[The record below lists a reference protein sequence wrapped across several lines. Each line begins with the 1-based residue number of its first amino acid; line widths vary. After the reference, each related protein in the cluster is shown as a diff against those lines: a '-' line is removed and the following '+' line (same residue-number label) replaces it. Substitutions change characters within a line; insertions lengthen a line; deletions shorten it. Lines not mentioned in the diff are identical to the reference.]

1 MKKQNIRTMEKVL
14 LAMTV
19 GLTLF
24 GLLMITSAGAVYS
37 ETRFGSQWFFVLR
50 QAIAAGIG
58 FVGLLIVRRI
68 DYHVWQ
74 RLAVVSFIVAVGLL
88 LLLFVP
94 GLGTEVY
101 GARRWLSFGPISFQ
115 PAELMKITL
124 IFYLAAFFAARS
136 RRHIRD
142 IYEGL
147 MPFLVTIGI
156 VSFLLIS
163 QPDVGTLGLMLLVA
177 VAVFFVAGARLTH
190 LSTLGLAGIVALVA
204 LIKAAPYRMERFTTF
219 LHPTL
224 DPQGA
229 GYQVMQ
235 ALIAVG
241 SGGIF
246 GRGFGHSLQKFNYLP
261 EPVGD
266 SIFAVIAEEWGFV
279 GAIGIVGMFV
289 AIGFVGYRIALRAPD
304 TFGRL
309 VAVGITTWIVL
320 QAFFNIA
327 AITALMPLTGIPLPL
342 ISYGSTSLVVTLVAI
357 GVLLNIARHARR

>member
-1 MKKQNIRTMEKVL
+1 MKKHNTQKMERAL
-14 LAMTV
+14 FAMTIS
-19 GLTLF
+19 LTLF
-24 GLLMITSAGAVYS
+24 GLLMIASAGAVYS

-58 FVGLLIVRRI
+58 FVGLFIVRRI

-94 GLGTEVY
+94 GLGVEVY
-101 GARRWLSFGPISFQ
+101 GARRWLAFGPISFQ

-136 RRHIRD
+136 RKHIRD
-142 IYEGL
+142 VYEGL
-147 MPFLVTIGI
+147 MPFLVAIGV

-163 QPDVGTLGLMLLVA
+163 QPDVGTLGLILMIA
-177 VAVFFVAGARLTH
+177 VAIFFVAGARMTH
-190 LSTLGLAGIVALVA
+190 IIALGIAGVMALFA

-224 DPQGA
+224 DPHGA

-241 SGGIF
+241 SGGLF

-266 SIFAVIAEEWGFV
+266 SIFAVIAEEWGFI
-279 GAIGIVGMFV
+279 GALGVVCMFII
-289 AIGFVGYRIALRAPD
+289 IGFIGYRIALRAPD
-304 TFGRL
+304 AFGRL

-342 ISYGSTSLVVTLVAI
+342 ISYGSTALVITLVAI
-357 GVLLNIARHARR
+357 GVLLNIAQHARR